1 MVFIIFLDF
10 QRAAGDFFWCFQTF
24 LYNFPLFSYNLEYFL
39 MSEKNSTNKFTYDD
53 DQNPQNKNA
62 YLVRKKLI
70 DIIVFQTVEE

>member
-1 MVFIIFLDF
+1 
-10 QRAAGDFFWCFQTF
+10 
-24 LYNFPLFSYNLEYFL
+24 